1 MNRSYVSIGTLLAAL
16 AVCSLPARVDARASD
31 EADIKALEERFAA
44 AFKAKDLKAIMACYV
59 PDQSLV
65 VFDVV
70 PPRQYVGAPAY
81 QKDFEEFFSMFPGPV
96 EFEMSDLSVTVDGKI
111 GYGHSIQRTVLT
123 DKDGKKY
130 ELTVRVTDGYRKIN
144 GKWLIAHEHVSVPV
158 DLMTG
163 KADLASKP

>member
-1 MNRSYVSIGTLLAAL
+1 
-16 AVCSLPARVDARASD
+16 
-31 EADIKALEERFAA
+31 
-44 AFKAKDLKAIMACYV
+44 
-59 PDQSLV
+59 
-65 VFDVV
+65 
-70 PPRQYVGAPAY
+70 
-81 QKDFEEFFSMFPGPV
+81 V

-123 DKDGKKY
+123 GKDGKKY